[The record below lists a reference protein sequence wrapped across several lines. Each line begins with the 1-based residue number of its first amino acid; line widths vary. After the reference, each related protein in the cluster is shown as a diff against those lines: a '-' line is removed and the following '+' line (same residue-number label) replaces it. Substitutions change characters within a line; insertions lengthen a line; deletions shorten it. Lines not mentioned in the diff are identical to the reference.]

1 MTVDDTVVIVTL
13 AYYNIYQNKNRLF
26 MIFVEK
32 EERRCVYV
40 QSSEKVYVRNNV
52 LAFCWHP
59 SKPFQKTYAYVQIVI
74 FIRIKHSIGLVLI
87 KEKSMSMIDRKYVKF
102 WYRYR
107 YFPSNT
113 LISNWLNING
123 IVIAQSLNTSII
135 RLNVAHN
142 FYITQFTLQCTNFQ
156 SL

>member
-52 LAFCWHP
+52 LAFC
-59 SKPFQKTYAYVQIVI
+59 
-74 FIRIKHSIGLVLI
+74 
-87 KEKSMSMIDRKYVKF
+87 
-102 WYRYR
+102 
-107 YFPSNT
+107 
-113 LISNWLNING
+113 
-123 IVIAQSLNTSII
+123 
-135 RLNVAHN
+135 
-142 FYITQFTLQCTNFQ
+142 
-156 SL
+156 